1 MQSVKDVIEKH
12 YMEAEFSLQDAA
24 EEMHL
29 SPQHLSRMFHKE
41 MGITFIDYL
50 TRVRIRKA
58 IGLLYQDDLKMY
70 EIAENVGYATQHY
83 FSNVFKKNMGVS
95 PAEYRKSI
103 KNTNL

>member
-1 MQSVKDVIEKH
+1 
-12 YMEAEFSLQDAA
+12 
-24 EEMHL
+24 MHL

>member
-1 MQSVKDVIEKH
+1 M
-12 YMEAEFSLQDAA
+12 
-24 EEMHL
+24 
-29 SPQHLSRMFHKE
+29 
-41 MGITFIDYL
+41 
-50 TRVRIRKA
+50 RIRKA